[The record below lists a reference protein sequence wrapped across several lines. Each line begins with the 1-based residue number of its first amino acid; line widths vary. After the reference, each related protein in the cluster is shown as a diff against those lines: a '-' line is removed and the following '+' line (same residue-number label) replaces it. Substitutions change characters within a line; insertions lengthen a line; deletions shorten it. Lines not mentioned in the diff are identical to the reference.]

1 MSCLYCFFG
10 WRPGYGFS
18 TLGAFR
24 REWLGLAKHGGEPSN
39 VSCSASGKGVCVR
52 VCVCINLACA
62 AGCLAVFK
70 TKLSTPARQPA
81 GAFLTARSA
90 EVLRKPGPTK
100 PEVHLA
106 ALPRIASVPA
116 QVGKHVTNCCKRCMP
131 RLVVMAFV
139 CCGGGAQPRHGG
151 RGGCHMVTAVA
162 VVRGLQ

>member
-24 REWLGLAKHGGEPSN
+24 RDWLGLAKHGGEPSN
-39 VSCSASGKGVCVR
+39 VSCSASGKGVCV
-52 VCVCINLACA
+52 CVL
-62 AGCLAVFK
+62 
-70 TKLSTPARQPA
+70 TWHELSTPARQPA

-116 QVGKHVTNCCKRCMP
+116 QVGKHLTNCCKRCMP
-131 RLVVMAFV
+131 RLVVMALFV
-139 CCGGGAQPRHGG
+139 AE
-151 RGGCHMVTAVA
+151 VA
-162 VVRGLQ
+162 LNRVMEAAEVLTW